1 MDEIKT
7 DLFPENLRA
16 ARNDM
21 GKQET
26 GVARENQAASMKAGN
41 EYAGAAKA
49 EDEENGK
56 SEDEYAETMTPAEPL
71 PGPERPV

>member
-1 MDEIKT
+1 MNEIKT

-26 GVARENQAASMKAGN
+26 GVSRADQAMSMKSEN
-41 EYAGAAKA
+41 EDTK
-49 EDEENGK
+49 DEG
-56 SEDEYAETMTPAEPL
+56 AETMTPAEPL
-71 PGPERPV
+71 PGTERPV